1 MKLKIER
8 GNIMRRFIKGIALI
22 ISLVFILDISNIGVI
37 EVNAA
42 VQAQYMDINSPI
54 NGYETGDSFHIT
66 GWAVNKNGVS
76 KVKVYVDNNFV
87 GDAYYGA
94 PTDGLK
100 TSYPDYVG
108 SDKAGY
114 DFLIDSIKYGSGN
127 HLLKVEVTGNDGVIT
142 NQSINIKL
150 TKSKPAMDINSPSNG
165 ATMNN
170 GFHITG
176 WAVNKSGVKEVR
188 VYSNNNYIGQAYY
201 GASTTGLLNTFGDYS
216 GAGNAGY
223 DYYVDTNKFANGS
236 NNLTVEA
243 IGNDGQITRQTISVA
258 LSKSYPAMDI
268 SSPQGE
274 ITTDKSIHITGW
286 AVNKNGVKKINVY
299 DNGNYVGQA
308 YYGASTP
315 SLNNTFGGYSNAG
328 NAGFDYNVDI
338 NSFSS
343 GKHEFKI
350 EAEGIDGNKISQST
364 IINIIKKSPM
374 MDISSPNNGQTING
388 GTHITGWAI
397 APSGIKNITVYL
409 NSTNVGNAYYG
420 APTPAL
426 QSSYGDYSGSS
437 NGGYDFYLDSK
448 KYYNGDYTLKIEATT
463 NSGEKISLT
472 RNVKFSNI
480 PIMDVNSPT
489 DNSVVTGDLNIGGWA
504 LSGVG
509 ISRVTVNIDDSYA
522 GQANLGIST
531 PGLIAKSDYPNNQ
544 YAGYYLK
551 IDSKLY
557 GNGIHKVT
565 VVAQA
570 KDGSSTYID
579 RLANFQNNSTIYVNY
594 PNTLNYYSGI
604 QMNHRGKP
612 QAYDSANGG
621 WRDATLD
628 EVLFFMNPNN
638 FVNDSTAKYMFLRL
652 DYSPGVNAWQLNQVL
667 KGKGILEGK
676 GDVFVKAGQLA
687 NVNPIYLVSHALLET
702 GNGTSRLSNGSI
714 IVSQVHQ
721 TFGDINSPMVPVE
734 THMTYNVYGIGAY
747 DSNPDLWGS
756 EKAYSEKWFT
766 IDDAIIG
773 GASWISKGY
782 IANTTYNQNTL
793 YKMRWDFSSM
803 DMSHQYATDVAWAYN
818 QTRNIKSVIDQMG
831 DPVVHFEIPI
841 FKN

>member
-1 MKLKIER
+1 MKYRYKVISFCLAFFMISFFNVPIVKADQT
-8 GNIMRRFIKGIALI
+8 NATSSLTKG
-22 ISLVFILDISNIGVI
+22 
-37 EVNAA
+37 
-42 VQAQYMDINSPI
+42 QYMDINSPI

-108 SDKAGY
+108 SDRAGY

-127 HLLKVEVTGNDGVIT
+127 HVLKVEVTGNDGVIT

-165 ATMNN
+165 TTMNN

-188 VYSNNNYIGQAYY
+188 IYSNNNYIGQAYY

-243 IGNDGQITRQTISVA
+243 IGNDGQITRQTINVA

-274 ITTDKSIHITGW
+274 ITTDKSVHITGW

-338 NSFSS
+338 NSFLS

-388 GTHITGWAI
+388 ETHITGWAI

-426 QSSYGDYSGSS
+426 QSSYGDYSGSA

-448 KYYNGDYTLKIEATT
+448 KYYNGDYTLKIEATA
-463 NSGEKISLT
+463 NSGEKVSLT
-472 RNVKFSNI
+472 RSVKLSNV

-489 DNSVVTGDLNIGGWA
+489 NNMNVSKTIGITGWA

-509 ISRVTVNIDDSYA
+509 ISKVTINVDDKYV
-522 GQANLGIST
+522 GQASLGIST
-531 PGLIAKSDYPNNQ
+531 PGLASKSEYPNNQ
-544 YAGYYLK
+544 YAGYYMALDTK
-551 IDSKLY
+551 QYSND
-557 GNGIHKVT
+557 IHKVT
-565 VVAQA
+565 VITQA
-570 KDGSSTYID
+570 NDGSYTYMDRVININNVTKVIVVDPGHNFGGDDGAYSNDGKYIERELNMQVAVKLQADLQNMGYKVVMTRQPWERSTDDLKTSLQKRVDLANDLKADLFISLHHNSSDTSSVTGVSTYYSTYKPGIKNVQQDLIPLTSGYDGYTDTKPTDQGIKSRELAKNVENSLASRCNYKMSGVDSGRVGFID
-579 RLANFQNNSTIYVNY
+579 RNLKVTVDTNMPSILVELGYISNSAEAARCSNANEQQN
-594 PNTLNYYSGI
+594 
-604 QMNHRGKP
+604 K
-612 QAYDSANGG
+612 
-621 WRDATLD
+621 
-628 EVLFFMNPNN
+628 
-638 FVNDSTAKYMFLRL
+638 
-652 DYSPGVNAWQLNQVL
+652 
-667 KGKGILEGK
+667 
-676 GDVFVKAGQLA
+676 A
-687 NVNPIYLVSHALLET
+687 NVIA
-702 GNGTSRLSNGSI
+702 
-714 IVSQVHQ
+714 
-721 TFGDINSPMVPVE
+721 
-734 THMTYNVYGIGAY
+734 
-747 DSNPDLWGS
+747 S
-756 EKAYSEKWFT
+756 E
-766 IDDAIIG
+766 I
-773 GASWISKGY
+773 
-782 IANTTYNQNTL
+782 Q
-793 YKMRWDFSSM
+793 KMF
-803 DMSHQYATDVAWAYN
+803 
-818 QTRNIKSVIDQMG
+818 
-831 DPVVHFEIPI
+831 
-841 FKN
+841 